1 MPKKEREAVTWNQLV
16 AIWQVIGRL
25 IRGGCPAR
33 VFFCDA
39 AFAPNTASGEEQP
52 DTAATSLLVGMEQ
65 VLRPYFEPN
74 SQVQISPREKQ
85 LVKALYEPF
94 YEAIKKTK
102 KLTKEL
108 R

>member
-1 MPKKEREAVTWNQLV
+1 
-16 AIWQVIGRL
+16 
-25 IRGGCPAR
+25 
-33 VFFCDA
+33 
-39 AFAPNTASGEEQP
+39 
-52 DTAATSLLVGMEQ
+52 MEQ

-74 SQVQISPREKQ
+74 SQFQISPREKQ